1 MRNLLVALMMVIIPA
16 TCLAGQPTYLKK
28 RMGTLTGQIMLEEN
42 KPMAG
47 GIVSFFNEETGTPP
61 QLHGSIR
68 VPDAVARVE
77 SDGRFNARLLPG
89 AYYIGALHV
98 TEPGRGPGPPKPG
111 EKFYFAV
118 DDKKAPRT
126 FTIKTREV
134 LDIGQ
139 ITALPPEEITD
150 KRMYLTLEGAI
161 VGPDGKPFPNAVVL
175 VKKDPSS
182 MRPEYVS
189 QRLGEDG
196 RFKLM
201 IPGGTYYLMARQVEG
216 SSIMGQP
223 TPGSYVG
230 TYGVEKA
237 PVDGIPGSSG
247 PAGGIIPPVGTGP
260 QRAVGPATGI
270 SAAAGVDVKDAKP
283 IIGKAGEVV
292 SGLTIKV
299 FPISRPGEITAD
311 SYFNLL
317 GKVQDGKGKPVGGMQ
332 VHAKKNFSE
341 FRPPFTSDVTDKEGN
356 FQLKLPTGAQYYLLA
371 RPAAMGP
378 PQTGTPVGYYGLQ
391 KPLKELLVFLN
402 PDSPEYKEYF
412 LQAKTVTGEEDE
424 TVKDVI
430 ITVFPFGIEGEKGMI
445 PLPGRK

>member
-16 TCLAGQPTYLKK
+16 TCLADQPTYLKK

-77 SDGRFNARLLPG
+77 SDGRFSARLLPG
-89 AYYIGALHV
+89 AYYMGALHV

-134 LDIGQ
+134 LDMGK
-139 ITALPPEEITD
+139 ITALRPEKITD
-150 KRMYLTLEGAI
+150 KRMYLTLEGTI

-175 VKKDPSS
+175 VKKNPRS

-196 RFKLM
+196 KFKLM

-223 TPGSYVG
+223 TPDSYVG
-230 TYGVEKA
+230 TYGVENA

-247 PAGGIIPPVGTGP
+247 PAGGITPPVGTGP

-270 SAAAGVDVKDAKP
+270 SAAAGVDIKNAKP
-283 IIGKAGEVV
+283 ITGKAGETVND
-292 SGLTIKV
+292 LTIRV
-299 FPISRPGEITAD
+299 FPISRPGEIKAE
-311 SYFNLL
+311 SYFNVI
-317 GKVQDGKGKPVGGMQ
+317 GTVQDSEGKPFAGMQ
-332 VHAKKNFSE
+332 VHAKENFSE
-341 FRPPFTSDVTDKEGN
+341 FRPPFTSEVTDEAGT
-356 FQLKLPTGAQYYLLA
+356 FHLKLPTGTGYYLLA
-371 RPAAMGP
+371 KPVAMGP
-378 PQTGTPVGYYGLQ
+378 PQPGEPVGFYGLQ

-402 PDSPEYKEYF
+402 PDSPEHKEYF
-412 LQAKTVTGEEDE
+412 MQAKSVTGNKDE
-424 TVKDVI
+424 TVKDVV
-430 ITVFPFGIEGEKGMI
+430 ITAFPFGVEAEKGMI
-445 PLPGRK
+445 SLPGRK